1 MDPVADF
8 LSGFPPFDQ
17 LEEGELEDLAKEVE
31 VEYFPADQVI
41 LRQRE
46 ASGPEVWVVRTGAVD
61 LIDEGRVLDR
71 LEEGEMFGHP
81 SMLSGLPTTFEVRA
95 AEDCLC
101 YRLMEDRLVPLF
113 ARPAGLRY
121 LSRSLMARPRP
132 GGPPVGPGQDPA
144 QQPASSLIRHEP
156 VVCDPDSSVRT
167 VAKRMAEAE
176 ASAALV
182 RLDDGDLGIVTDSD
196 IRSRV
201 VAGGLPEDSPVSEAM
216 TAPAFAV
223 GPDTPGTDVML
234 EMLDR
239 GIRHV
244 PVRSAFGDPMG
255 VLVAVELLATQAHA
269 PFALRREIEAAGS
282 AREVREAAG
291 RLRSA
296 VIALSEAEAPPA
308 QISGVIA
315 VVADTLTRRLI
326 ELALE
331 ELGEPPAP
339 FSWLAFGSLGRREMS
354 PGSDIDSALT
364 WSGPED
370 PEIERYMVDLGGRVV
385 EGLADCGFKADTH
398 GATAGQPFF
407 VRSADA
413 WRAALRRAIEQPGED
428 KGLILLSLALDGRVI
443 HRVGDPSDLPEE
455 LRRLDHLRAL
465 RRLMLSLA
473 LAHKP
478 PTGFLR
484 DFVVEHSGEHR
495 GQLDIKRGGLLPVT
509 DLARYACLAA
519 GARAIA
525 TPERL
530 RVASIAGA
538 LDAADARMLDEAFD
552 LYSRLRIEHQVEQLR
567 QGEEPDDFM
576 DPEELDALTRR
587 YLRDAFHA
595 VRSLQRKLDTQRR
608 FE

>member
-8 LSGFPPFDQ
+8 LSGFSPFDQ
-17 LEEGELEDLAKEVE
+17 LDEDELEQLASGVE
-31 VEYFPADQVI
+31 VEYFPEDQVI

-95 AEDCLC
+95 AEDSLC
-101 YRLMEDRLVPLF
+101 YRLMEDDLVPLLS
-113 ARPAGLRY
+113 RPAGLRY
-121 LSRSLMARPRP
+121 LTRSLLGRPRP
-132 GGPPVGPGQDPA
+132 AAAVSPGEDPA
-144 QQPASSLIRHEP
+144 QQPAARLLRREP
-156 VVCDPDSSVRT
+156 VICEPDTPVRT
-167 VAKRMAEAE
+167 VARRMADAHE
-176 ASAALV
+176 SAALV
-182 RLDDGDLGIVTDSD
+182 RLEDGELGIVTDSD

-201 VAGGLPEDSPVSEAM
+201 VAAGVADDARVSEAM
-216 TAPAFAV
+216 TAPAFTV

-234 EMLDR
+234 AMLDR

-244 PVRSAFGDPMG
+244 PVRSAFGDPLG

-269 PFALRREIEAAGS
+269 PFALRREIDAASGE
-282 AREVREAAG
+282 RELREAAT

-296 VIALSEAEAPPA
+296 VIALSDAQAPPA

-315 VVADTLTRRLI
+315 VVADALTRRLI
-326 ELALE
+326 ELAVAQ
-331 ELGEPPAP
+331 LGDPPAP

-364 WSGPED
+364 WAGPDD
-370 PEIERYMVDLGGRVV
+370 PEIERYMVELGGRVV
-385 EGLADCGFKADTH
+385 AGLAECGFKADTH

-407 VRSADA
+407 VRSAEA
-413 WRAALRRAIEQPGED
+413 WRGALRRAIEEPGEA

-455 LRRLDHLRAL
+455 LRRLDHLRSL

-484 DFVVEHSGEHR
+484 DFVVEDSGEHR

-509 DLARYACLAA
+509 DMARYACLAA
-519 GARAIA
+519 GARAIT

-530 RVASIAGA
+530 RVASTAGA
-538 LDAADARMLDEAFD
+538 LDAADARMLAEAFD
-552 LYSRLRIEHQVEQLR
+552 LHSRLRIQHQVEQLR
-567 QGEEPDDFM
+567 RGARPDDFL
-576 DPEELDALTRR
+576 DPETLDPLTRR

-595 VRSLQRKLDTQRR
+595 VRFLQRTLDTRRR

>member
-1 MDPVADF
+1 MEPVADF

-17 LEEGELEDLAKEVE
+17 LEQVELEALSQGVE
-31 VEYFPADQVI
+31 IEYFPKDQVI

-46 ASGPEVWVVRTGAVD
+46 TSGPEVWVVRTGAVD

-81 SMLSGLPTTFEVRA
+81 SMLSGMPTTFEVRA

-101 YRLMEDRLVPLF
+101 YRLMEDELVPLLG
-113 ARPAGLRY
+113 RPAGLRY
-121 LSRSLMARPRP
+121 LTRSLLGRPRP
-132 GGPPVGPGQDPA
+132 GGAPVPDDQA
-144 QQPASSLIRHEP
+144 QQPAASLIRREP
-156 VVCDPDSSVRT
+156 VVCDPDDPVRT
-167 VAKRMAEAE
+167 IARQMADAE

-182 RLDDGDLGIVTDSD
+182 RLEDGGLGIVTDSD

-201 VAGGLPEDSPVSEAM
+201 VAAGLPDDARVSDAM
-216 TAPAFAV
+216 TAPAFCV

-244 PVRSAFGDPMG
+244 PVRSAFGDPLG

-269 PFALRREIEAAGS
+269 PFALRREIDTAGD
-282 AREVREAAG
+282 ARELREAAG

-296 VIALSEAEAPPA
+296 VIALNDAGAPPA

-315 VVADTLTRRLI
+315 VVADALTRRLI
-326 ELALE
+326 ELAVK
-331 ELGEPPAP
+331 ELGDSPAP
-339 FSWLAFGSLGRREMS
+339 FSWLAFGSLGRREMA

-364 WSGPED
+364 WAGPDD

-385 EGLADCGFKADTH
+385 AGLAECGFTADTH

-413 WRAALRRAIEQPGED
+413 WRAALRRAIEDPGEA
-428 KGLILLSLALDGRVI
+428 KGLIVLSLALDGRVI

-455 LRRLDHLRAL
+455 LRRLDHLRSL
-465 RRLMLSLA
+465 RQLMLSLA

-484 DFVVEHSGEHR
+484 DFVVEDSGEHR

-509 DLARYACLAA
+509 DMARYACLAA
-519 GARAIA
+519 GARAIT

-538 LDAADARMLDEAFD
+538 LDAADARMLAEAFD
-552 LYSRLRIEHQVEQLR
+552 LHSRLRISHQVEQLR
-567 QGEEPDDFM
+567 QGDPPDDFI
-576 DPEELDALTRR
+576 DPETLDPLTRR

-595 VRSLQRKLDTQRR
+595 VRSLQRTLDTKRR

>member
-8 LSGFPPFDQ
+8 LRGFPPFDQ
-17 LEEGELEDLAKEVE
+17 LDEGELEELAKGVE

-269 PFALRREIEAAGS
+269 PFVLRREIEAAGS

-370 PEIERYMVDLGGRVV
+370 PEIE
-385 EGLADCGFKADTH
+385 
-398 GATAGQPFF
+398 
-407 VRSADA
+407 
-413 WRAALRRAIEQPGED
+413 LRRAIEQPGED